1 MAGMKFCFV
10 CLLQY
15 GVVVAWGLSQVEEQE
30 IVQQVARKC
39 EEQPLPPGE
48 VEIDQV
54 SQSTG
59 GIKRS

>member
-1 MAGMKFCFV
+1 
-10 CLLQY
+10 
-15 GVVVAWGLSQVEEQE
+15 VVVAWGLSQLEEQE

-54 SQSTG
+54 RWAAAKAG
-59 GIKRS
+59 GQGKA